1 MNARRNISARARKRH
16 VADLDGLLASA
27 VSVASRGGEN
37 APLPKAHARQIDR
50 DLSRLW
56 QHRARTRRV
65 AAHCRGTRGF
75 ASFRGQ
81 FGWSWLRGQ
90 TLEIAGNLWATRF
103 RYL

>member
-56 QHRARTRRV
+56 QHRARKPWK
-65 AAHCRGTRGF
+65 
-75 ASFRGQ
+75 SP
-81 FGWSWLRGQ
+81 
-90 TLEIAGNLWATRF
+90 EIYEPHVF
-103 RYL
+103 VI

>member
-16 VADLDGLLASA
+16 AADLDGLLASA
-27 VSVASRGGEN
+27 VSVASGGGEN
-37 APLPKAHARQIDR
+37 APCRRRTPG
-50 DLSRLW
+50 RLIAICPAFGNIA
-56 QHRARTRRV
+56 RARVASPRTAARV
-65 AAHCRGTRGF
+65 F

-81 FGWSWLRGQ
+81 FGWSWPRGR